1 VAQGAV
7 MLLQQ
12 YDLVCRALDRTGAA
26 AAAAAA
32 RRTRAFW
39 RFVAEERQLLR
50 RFPSLVAQQAMGQVC
65 ASP

>member
-1 VAQGAV
+1 

-12 YDLVCRALDRTGAA
+12 YDLVCRALDRTGA

-50 RFPSLVAQQAMGQVC
+50 HFPSLVAQQAMGQVC